1 MKKSTWFALIT
12 VILIIL
18 ILQSVGSKIKVYEKR
33 KEYVSQEEVIKDY
46 LKNINLM
53 WGNRG
58 RDGNILKIIPNLDLY
73 ETISDRARLMAENE
87 EDINYIQIPY
97 FKEYSLENVTSSES
111 LTLEQH
117 LNTYKK
123 IENYKVPKKR
133 EIYKISGKAIL
144 NIQKYTIDEI
154 DEKVIYDSDINREYE
169 DLYILLVLVDE
180 GNGYVVDQYI
190 GRF

>member
-58 RDGNILKIIPNLDLY
+58 HDGNILKIIPNLDLY
-73 ETISDRARLMAENE
+73 ETISERARLMAENE
-87 EDINYIQIPY
+87 EGINYIQIPY

-123 IENYKVPKKR
+123 IGNYKVPKKR

-154 DEKVIYDSDINREYE
+154 DKIDDINKEYE
-169 DLYILLVLVDE
+169 DIYILLVLVDE
-180 GNGYVVDQYI
+180 GDGYVVDQCI
-190 GRF
+190 SRF